1 MRRVICTAIATLGLM
16 AAGATASPAV
26 LAHQTPAPMSSS
38 SGVAS
43 GAIEAAKGIRMCTA
57 VLAPADAKGC
67 IRDALKRGAAKCRKL
82 HTKRAQ
88 YACMR
93 PILRV
98 ARML

>member
-1 MRRVICTAIATLGLM
+1 MRRLICTAIVTLGLL
-16 AAGATASPAV
+16 AAGATASPV
-26 LAHQTPAPMSSS
+26 LAHKTPAPMSSS

-67 IRDALKRGAAKCRKL
+67 IRDALKRGAAKCSKL